1 MMNALAQEQQKQMQ
15 NQLFQQPFNQP
26 IYQRNPNENLI
37 NFDKQQFMQNNNH
50 VNI

>member
-15 NQLFQQPFNQP
+15 NQLFQQFNQP
-26 IYQRNPNENLI
+26 LYQRNPNENLI
-37 NFDKQQFMQNNNH
+37 NFSRQQFMQNDNH